1 MNLPRYAELHVVSD
15 LHMGGEGSDFQILA
29 QGARLGDFVR
39 WVARQRPDEAVAL
52 VLNGDVFDTLAEDVG
67 GYVAVDDALTV
78 IERIMEDPSFSPVFG
93 ALSDFVRTPNRTLVM
108 VVGNH
113 DIELAFP
120 LVQRMVVSRLAMK
133 SLEAR
138 ARIEFATVGAG
149 YSCMVG
155 AARVFCTHGNEVDPW
170 NYVRYEDLSK
180 AARRMNCGVPLDPSE
195 WEPNA
200 GTKLVKD
207 VMNAVKRRYAW
218 IDLLKPETQA
228 AIGVLLVLDPKQL
241 GNIRRLPAVVG
252 ELARGALDYDGRL
265 GADGLVAPDPKAAG
279 QRNVDQL
286 LGANVA
292 FGVNAGAGAAEGSA
306 DDMLRAAEANFETP
320 RHGPELTDD
329 TLGVPRLLWDRLTGW
344 ITRVGR
350 DEALRRALV
359 DWLADDKTFDFNVR
373 DDTFKR
379 VTASIGEGIDFIVTG
394 HTHLERAVEIGG
406 GRYYFNSGTWIRLL
420 RFTNDVLH
428 DAASFK
434 PVYEVLEKGTMGS
447 IDEATFG
454 GEPFVL
460 DQSTA
465 VSIKTDPRGVT
476 GALCH
481 VVGGAP
487 MVKVVHEFLRPS

>member
-1 MNLPRYAELHVVSD
+1 M
-15 LHMGGEGSDFQILA
+15 
-29 QGARLGDFVR
+29 
-39 WVARQRPDEAVAL
+39 
-52 VLNGDVFDTLAEDVG
+52 
-67 GYVAVDDALTV
+67 AVDDALTV
-78 IERIMEDPSFSPVFG
+78 IERIMRAPSFSPVFG
-93 ALSDFVRTPNRTLVM
+93 ALSSCATPNRALVM
-108 VVGNH
+108 VVGGH
-113 DIELAFP
+113 DIGLAFP
-120 LVQRMVVSRLAMK
+120 LVKRMVVSRLAMK

-149 YSCMVG
+149 IVQWWGRRGSS
-155 AARVFCTHGNEVDPW
+155 ARTATRSTPGTTCVTGC
-170 NYVRYEDLSK
+170 SK

-460 DQSTA
+460 DRSTA